1 MRKSLA
7 AVLGIA
13 AGTLLLSNARA
24 DIWTEAS
31 CTVANLF
38 QLNAGEGHYE
48 AWIRKDGVMYSLGKF
63 NMDPDAQHMQTIGG
77 VPLDYLAAPGDLTG
91 GDYVMITVE
100 QEGDIDAVPSNSK
113 LLAGPIVGS
122 TANLLVKDPE
132 AIGKEF
138 GPTLCK
144 GSFHLDSPSTA
155 SATDFYNGIWYYRHS
170 DFTPTL
176 TVPTLP
182 SGWRYEGWV
191 GDACS
196 ADPIPYSTGEY
207 SSATGADMDGCGG
220 GAGPDPCPEFPGQDF
235 VFQDPENPNVPYGAN
250 IQLNNGCWQ
259 VVHSI
264 EPVPNT
270 GPNPFHSLEPL
281 QLSKILGNPGQYQRV
296 DLNNTATLFPMMTV
310 TLVTAAAKPVT
321 WGEIK
326 SLYRAH

>member
-1 MRKSLA
+1 MRTSLA

-13 AGTLLLSNARA
+13 AGMLPLSHARA
-24 DIWTEAS
+24 DVWTEAT
-31 CTVANLF
+31 CTVSNLF
-38 QLNAGEGHYE
+38 QLNAGEGHYQ
-48 AWIRKDGVMYSLGKF
+48 AWIRKDGVMHSLGTF
-63 NMDPDAQHMQTIGG
+63 NMQPDAQHMQTIGG
-77 VPLDYLAAPGDLTG
+77 APLDYLAAPGDLTG

-100 QEGDIDAVPSNSK
+100 QETDTDNIPSISK
-113 LLAGPIVGS
+113 VLAGPIVGA

-132 AIGKEF
+132 AIGLEF
-138 GPTLCK
+138 GPTVCK
-144 GSFHLDSPSTA
+144 GAFHLDSPSTA
-155 SATDFYNGIWYYRHS
+155 TGADFYNGIWYYKHT
-170 DFTPTL
+170 DFTPSL

-196 ADPIPYSTGEY
+196 SDPIPYSTGEY

-220 GAGPDPCPEFPGQDF
+220 GAGPDACPDFPGEDF
-235 VFQDPENPNVPYGAN
+235 VFQDPDNPTVPYGAG
-250 IQLNNGCWQ
+250 IQMNDGCWQ
-259 VVHSI
+259 IVHSI

-281 QLSKILGNPGQYQRV
+281 QLSHIPAGTQQFQKV
-296 DLNNTATLFPMMTV
+296 DLLNLATEFPMMTV
-310 TLVTAAAKPVT
+310 TLATAPVSPVT